1 MTKFYSRQKM
11 YINEVLYHIDEDYK
25 KWCDTI
31 DMVCEELLLEQKD
44 DWFFNMTPDE
54 QDKYLKD
61 HPNSAKAKELKK
73 KRDSM
78 PQKDVDIKDTGNV
91 DDGDVDG
98 DDIPDEEDDSI
109 TLPDTVGDLKDHIR
123 SMQDAVGADVA
134 DIAMAFKEPSVYN
147 TVKAIGG
154 SISGSS
160 KIIMGSLRTVGKSL
174 KVGASAIHDTDSFQK
189 LKSGIIKV
197 DEFMKKNKALATLSA
212 VAVSGLAI
220 GQWLRMSFSGDIES
234 DFDLTIIPQAFAG
247 EAGFKELIAT
257 PDGIK
262 GMGLLSV
269 GMATG
274 GLPIWMGGTTG
285 LALALTYSGLQ
296 SAGQTEKGKAFKE
309 KMVKWAQSMGDKIE
323 KGAKAVDKKLGI
335 QQESTL
341 FIENIVKMK
350 EMKYEDDEEK
360 LKPIKYKK
368 VKIFKSGWD
377 NIVLP
382 KPPTPDSKEAKEQ
395 MMKTVSE
402 VNDATDK
409 EKQEYINSDKDAS
422 YYIKKYMDEND
433 LDYKEDMIEFIEDQC
448 IPVFRH
454 YKNTFNYPRPYQL
467 AEKYNLKL
475 KKLKTG
481 TASTPSYPSG
491 HTVQPYVV
499 ANFYGKK
506 HPEHKKNLRIMA
518 DKTAYGRVNAGLHY
532 PMDYS
537 AGIKLADSLN
547 DYIDFDYELKEDA
560 PVNATGVAVSTDT
573 PLVRSRNTY
582 KKRNK
587 KEAERLYTRILKR
600 YDYK

>member
-1 MTKFYSRQKM
+1 
-11 YINEVLYHIDEDYK
+11 
-25 KWCDTI
+25 
-31 DMVCEELLLEQKD
+31 
-44 DWFFNMTPDE
+44 
-54 QDKYLKD
+54 
-61 HPNSAKAKELKK
+61 
-73 KRDSM
+73 
-78 PQKDVDIKDTGNV
+78 
-91 DDGDVDG
+91 
-98 DDIPDEEDDSI
+98 
-109 TLPDTVGDLKDHIR
+109 
-123 SMQDAVGADVA
+123 
-134 DIAMAFKEPSVYN
+134 
-147 TVKAIGG
+147 
-154 SISGSS
+154 
-160 KIIMGSLRTVGKSL
+160 
-174 KVGASAIHDTDSFQK
+174 
-189 LKSGIIKV
+189 
-197 DEFMKKNKALATLSA
+197 
-212 VAVSGLAI
+212 
-220 GQWLRMSFSGDIES
+220 
-234 DFDLTIIPQAFAG
+234 
-247 EAGFKELIAT
+247 
-257 PDGIK
+257 
-262 GMGLLSV
+262 
-269 GMATG
+269 
-274 GLPIWMGGTTG
+274 
-285 LALALTYSGLQ
+285 
-296 SAGQTEKGKAFKE
+296 
-309 KMVKWAQSMGDKIE
+309 
-323 KGAKAVDKKLGI
+323 
-335 QQESTL
+335 
-341 FIENIVKMK
+341 MK

-448 IPVFRH
+448 IPVIRH

-467 AEKYNLKL
+467 AEKYNVKL

-537 AGIKLADSLN
+537 AGSKLADSLN